1 MSLSDAKE
9 REDFKNF
16 CLINYG
22 INENDFDRAFEI
34 LEDDSKFEEF
44 IESNSDKKSILKI
57 YAQIF
62 GRVLSNEE
70 FANENLDEFNIKNMD
85 KYKEKYLQLYELY
98 NMERYANPAYEFRI
112 FTFGS
117 PLTEF
122 NVKRKEDEPDWKINP
137 DLYEFVYKDIPRNLS
152 IEEKAI
158 YVYGKLCE
166 GLRYDQGYFYRAQMP
181 REDRTYEEDF
191 SKERLEKLIPGSKIT
206 CFDFSRVF
214 AKFLNEMD
222 GDIEAV
228 IILLGVNKG
237 HSLVGFYTDNV
248 SVMADAIRERE
259 GKTNDLFRVKNG
271 MEIEGVR
278 AISDRKGILKT
289 TIKKVSKLLNLRGQG
304 IQSYIS
310 ELERLPKELIP
321 NNMEAKFS
329 SFIQMLESNDIKG
342 NEAVQSF
349 LAIASLG
356 FFGRDISKVFLGEKI
371 EENGKQVFKR
381 LVAIQNGESRKNNM
395 VYLFDS
401 EEMNLGKMSKEELGK
416 KIETG
421 EYTYESGNYVLG
433 GEK

>member
-1 MSLSDAKE
+1 MQKQRQAK
-9 REDFKNF
+9 
-16 CLINYG
+16 I
-22 INENDFDRAFEI
+22 
-34 LEDDSKFEEF
+34 
-44 IESNSDKKSILKI
+44 
-57 YAQIF
+57 
-62 GRVLSNEE
+62 V
-70 FANENLDEFNIKNMD
+70 
-85 KYKEKYLQLYELY
+85 
-98 NMERYANPAYEFRI
+98 
-112 FTFGS
+112 
-117 PLTEF
+117 
-122 NVKRKEDEPDWKINP
+122 
-137 DLYEFVYKDIPRNLS
+137 
-152 IEEKAI
+152 AI
-158 YVYGKLCE
+158 AG
-166 GLRYDQGYFYRAQMP
+166 Q
-181 REDRTYEEDF
+181 
-191 SKERLEKLIPGSKIT
+191 S
-206 CFDFSRVF
+206 
-214 AKFLNEMD
+214 
-222 GDIEAV
+222 
-228 IILLGVNKG
+228 
-237 HSLVGFYTDNV
+237 
-248 SVMADAIRERE
+248 
-259 GKTNDLFRVKNG
+259 
-271 MEIEGVR
+271 GVR

-371 EENGKQVFKR
+371 EEDSRQVFKR
-381 LVAIQNGESRKNNM
+381 LVAIQSGESRKNNM